1 VTEAWDPVEDDE
13 AVPGLARERTQLA
26 WNRSGLAAAVA
37 VAIIVR
43 RLWPLS
49 GDRAVATL
57 LLIGA
62 GGALWAVAMRLGQ
75 RAREGATD
83 GGLLGES
90 TCRLLTTGTLLLAAG
105 GLAVSFL

>member
-1 VTEAWDPVEDDE
+1 MTDGPDPMEDDE

-49 GDRAVATL
+49 GDRAVAAL

-62 GGALWAVAMRLGQ
+62 GAAVWAVAMRLGQ
-75 RAREGATD
+75 RAREGSAG

-90 TCRLLTTGTLLLAAG
+90 TCRMLTVGTLLLAAG

>member
-26 WNRSGLAAAVA
+26 WNRSGLGAAVA
-37 VAIIVR
+37 VAIILR

-49 GDRAVATL
+49 GDRAVAAL

-62 GGALWAVAMRLGQ
+62 GGAVWAVAMRFGQ
-75 RAREGATD
+75 RARDRSAD

-90 TCRLLTTGTLLLAAG
+90 TCRLVTVGTLLLAAG